1 MTFYINGA
9 KCEGINI
16 IGVEV
21 PKENARL
28 MPLFE
33 GTGTFEIKN
42 SMFRRMS
49 PVLKSVFKSM
59 KWDGKIYL

>member
-9 KCEGINI
+9 KCEDIKT

-33 GTGTFEIKN
+33 GTGTFEIKD
-42 SMFRRMS
+42 SMFPRMS
-49 PVLKSVFKSM
+49 PALKSVFKIM
-59 KWDGKIYL
+59 RWNGKVYW